1 VDSDTQSSITS
12 SAETVVGFEDL
23 IDRLRILEDRLEQ
36 LETLQKQDADVS
48 IGMTRALEESVD
60 ELEEAVEK
68 LENQVQSFQQ
78 YTKAQNRQKLQA
90 LRFFLFRFDELFP
103 PTKV

>member
-12 SAETVVGFEDL
+12 SAETIVGFEDL

-68 LENQVQSFQQ
+68 LENQVDHHTHLFQR
-78 YTKAQNRQKLQA
+78 YRIADLFTKM
-90 LRFFLFRFDELFP
+90 
-103 PTKV
+103 

>member
-1 VDSDTQSSITS
+1 MDSDTQSSITS
-12 SAETVVGFEDL
+12 SAETIVGFEDL

-68 LENQVQSFQQ
+68 LENQVDHHTHLFQR
-78 YTKAQNRQKLQA
+78 YRIADLFTKM
-90 LRFFLFRFDELFP
+90 
-103 PTKV
+103 

>member
-1 VDSDTQSSITS
+1 MDVDSDTQSSITS
-12 SAETVVGFEDL
+12 SAETIVGFEDL

-68 LENQVQSFQQ
+68 LENQVDHHTHLFQR
-78 YTKAQNRQKLQA
+78 YRIADLFTKM
-90 LRFFLFRFDELFP
+90 
-103 PTKV
+103 

>member
-1 VDSDTQSSITS
+1 MDSDSQSSITS

-68 LENQVQSFQQ
+68 LENQVDHHTHLFQR
-78 YTKAQNRQKLQA
+78 YRIADLFTKM
-90 LRFFLFRFDELFP
+90 
-103 PTKV
+103 

>member
-1 VDSDTQSSITS
+1 MDSDTQSSITS

-68 LENQVQSFQQ
+68 LENQVDHHTHLFQR
-78 YTKAQNRQKLQA
+78 YRIADLFTKM
-90 LRFFLFRFDELFP
+90 
-103 PTKV
+103 

>member
-1 VDSDTQSSITS
+1 MDVDSDSQSSITS

-68 LENQVQSFQQ
+68 LENQVDHHTHLFQR
-78 YTKAQNRQKLQA
+78 YRIADLFTKM
-90 LRFFLFRFDELFP
+90 
-103 PTKV
+103 

>member
-1 VDSDTQSSITS
+1 MDVDSDTQSSITS

-68 LENQVQSFQQ
+68 LENQVDHHTHLFQR
-78 YTKAQNRQKLQA
+78 YRIADLFTKM
-90 LRFFLFRFDELFP
+90 
-103 PTKV
+103 